1 MLLCL
6 FSQWTL
12 TALEYK
18 AWMRRNHLSSLF
30 CDIDFSLPSASFLLW
45 TYTAYKWFF
54 FSCSFFFVFVKDLL
68 KYDIDFLYEICKS
81 TLNYQRKNVGTLLSF
96 CSSSVFGTYSLFCFN
111 VGETLHLKVRNLEWH
126 LWSGAKKKVYMCIKA
141 QVRKKSV
148 NLLSYRFAFLTK
160 V

>member
-1 MLLCL
+1 MD
-6 FSQWTL
+6 S
-12 TALEYK
+12 
-18 AWMRRNHLSSLF
+18 HSSR
-30 CDIDFSLPSASFLLW
+30 IQSLNAKKPFKQPLLW
-45 TYTAYKWFF
+45 HRFFPSICQFSPLNLHCLQMIF
-54 FSCSFFFVFVKDLL
+54 FSAALFFFVVVKDLL

-148 NLLSYRFAFLTK
+148 NLLSYHFAFLTK